1 MERTNKTLEDE
12 LLPPDYTGHPED
24 DCPEDDII
32 EETDEDARI
41 EQLLNE
47 QSLEEKKQQ
56 MSNNNSTPFTSSPSF
71 SPSFANGGNRGSNTA
86 PWEKQQQ
93 QSTPSWGSSWGSGS
107 SFGGSNPW
115 GNNNNQSQQ
124 NRNVGNNANSPT
136 INTKTKSII
145 ICDAMDCLVE
155 TYESNG
161 KPGYLPRAI
170 FDLKPK
176 FDVWEKL
183 ASFNPEKI
191 FIIFP
196 PDQLVPSLGEKSA
209 SKVAMEYIV
218 LCVSTYLRIPRS
230 ECTVLQQ
237 KNQYTPKNKFLASIV
252 QGIGRDKEDF
262 VYIGVNS
269 GRYGL
274 SNRDLAAAREVGI
287 DYIDIFNLL
296 DGYYLYE

>member
-115 GNNNNQSQQ
+115 GNNNQTQQ
-124 NRNVGNNANSPT
+124 NRNVGNNTNSPT

-252 QGIGRDKEDF
+252 QGIGRNKEDF

>member
-71 SPSFANGGNRGSNTA
+71 SPSFASGGNRGNNTA

-115 GNNNNQSQQ
+115 GNNNQTQQ
-124 NRNVGNNANSPT
+124 NRNVGNNTNSPT

-252 QGIGRDKEDF
+252 QGIGRNKEDF